1 VVVDGTFEP
10 PDGSVVFLKKCV
22 FCMTTTVPMTDT
34 TEVANVST
42 AGLGAG
48 LMNSKA
54 NNNPMNPTPNMTAKI
69 I

>member
-1 VVVDGTFEP
+1 
-10 PDGSVVFLKKCV
+10 
-22 FCMTTTVPMTDT
+22 MTDT